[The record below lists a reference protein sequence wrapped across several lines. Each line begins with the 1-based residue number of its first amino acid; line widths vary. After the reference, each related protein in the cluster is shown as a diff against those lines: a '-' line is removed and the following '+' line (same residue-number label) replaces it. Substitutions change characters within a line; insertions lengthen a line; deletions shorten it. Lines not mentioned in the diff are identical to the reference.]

1 MVTELFVDVIDG
13 RNVKLSLSDVKC
25 ITQLRFGRV
34 WLSLTDGDDIIARQ
48 VTLRIHELKVAHREY
63 VIADS
68 LEYDVVYRKG
78 DDGRLVQISPFSEI
92 KLKNNEVKYIPN
104 QELTNIN

>member
-25 ITQLRFGRV
+25 ITLLSFGRV
-34 WLSLTDGDDIIARQ
+34 WLSLTDGDDIIARH
-48 VTLRIHELKVAHREY
+48 VSLRIHELKVAQREY

-104 QELTNIN
+104 HELTNIN

>member
-1 MVTELFVDVIDG
+1 MVTELFVDVING

-25 ITQLRFGRV
+25 ITL
-34 WLSLTDGDDIIARQ
+34 LSFCNVLLSMENGSDITARQ
-48 VTLRIHELKVAHREY
+48 VTLRIRESNAAHKEY

-92 KLKNNEVKYIPN
+92 KLENNGVKYIPN